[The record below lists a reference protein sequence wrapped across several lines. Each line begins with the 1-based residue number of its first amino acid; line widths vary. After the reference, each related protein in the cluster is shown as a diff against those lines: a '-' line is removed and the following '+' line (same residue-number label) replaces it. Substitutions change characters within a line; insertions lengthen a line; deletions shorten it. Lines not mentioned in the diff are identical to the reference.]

1 MDLYELVRGPLA
13 WVALVVFISG
23 SLYRIV
29 SFLFTP
35 GSLGSPGQPSSSRN
49 ILRSIFFWMVPF
61 GSGTMR
67 RNPVLTLISFFFH
80 VCVIV
85 TPVFLLA
92 HNVLWYESW
101 GFQLCCLSEG
111 LADFLTVFIIATCA
125 FFLIRRM
132 MVPEVREVT
141 KPSDFVLLVLVVL
154 PFVFGFF
161 AYHGWGPY
169 RPMLILHILSGEIL
183 LVAIP
188 FTRLG
193 HMLLFAFGRAQ
204 IATEIAPVTASRDW

>member
-13 WVALVVFISG
+13 WIALVVFVLG
-23 SLYRIV
+23 SLYRIA
-29 SFLFTP
+29 
-35 GSLGSPGQPSSSRN
+35 SLLLTGERHGNPRQSSSSGN
-49 ILRSIFFWMVPF
+49 MLRSILLWIVPF

-67 RNPVLTLISFFFH
+67 TNPVLTFISFFFH
-80 VCVIV
+80 VCVII

-92 HNVLWYESW
+92 HSVLWYESW
-101 GFQLCCLSEG
+101 GFQWWSLAEG
-111 LADFLTVFIIATCA
+111 FTNVLTVFIVAACG

-132 MVPEVREVT
+132 VVPEVKAVT
-141 KPSDFVLLVLVVL
+141 KPFDFVLLVLAAL
-154 PFVFGFF
+154 PFAFGFL

-183 LVAIP
+183 LIAIP

-204 IATEIAPVTASRDW
+204 IGREIAPATRSRDW